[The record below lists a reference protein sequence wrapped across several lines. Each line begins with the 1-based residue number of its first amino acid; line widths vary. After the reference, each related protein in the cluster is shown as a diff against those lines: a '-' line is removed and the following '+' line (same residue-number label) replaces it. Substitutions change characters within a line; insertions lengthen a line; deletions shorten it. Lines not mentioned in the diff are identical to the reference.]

1 MERDPRGACPL
12 FLITD
17 PDQSDPLARP
27 ATVQLSDLTSC
38 GSPGLVAIFC
48 ALCCPRTLVCV
59 VRCERALPSHLCA
72 IDTTCDRRERRVHVR
87 VLMDTRRGERTFA
100 ARRASASP
108 LPPAGRRATRGGAT
122 RRRCGA
128 ARWSS
133 SSRSRQSPRRA
144 RPSSCRTRSIG
155 SSRSGGRASSPPA
168 RGKPVGVGGRVV
180 KRSVAPTHLLHRL
193 VGRRKGEVESRV
205 TRTERASTT
214 S

>member
-1 MERDPRGACPL
+1 MPR
-12 FLITD
+12 
-17 PDQSDPLARP
+17 
-27 ATVQLSDLTSC
+27 
-38 GSPGLVAIFC
+38 
-48 ALCCPRTLVCV
+48 
-59 VRCERALPSHLCA
+59 
-72 IDTTCDRRERRVHVR
+72 VR

-100 ARRASASP
+100 ARPASASP

-193 VGRRKGEVESRV
+193 VGRRKGEVGIRV
-205 TRTERASTT
+205 RRRREHAEPVGRLQRRRHRVHLVGGLRLADRRARLGRALLRTTPRKASPAAACN
-214 S
+214 SVRSPLCA

>member
-1 MERDPRGACPL
+1 MPR
-12 FLITD
+12 
-17 PDQSDPLARP
+17 
-27 ATVQLSDLTSC
+27 
-38 GSPGLVAIFC
+38 
-48 ALCCPRTLVCV
+48 
-59 VRCERALPSHLCA
+59 
-72 IDTTCDRRERRVHVR
+72 VR

-100 ARRASASP
+100 ARPASASP

-193 VGRRKGEVESRV
+193 VGRCKGEVGSRV
-205 TRTERASTT
+205 TITEPCKYYKLTSDNNGEAFRWTSNYQIIKIGRASCRERV
-214 S
+214 